1 MIKGIKESKTLT
13 RLISCKCNC
22 KFDGMKCNQINGG
35 IMINVNI
42 SVKNIIYVKNIVQN
56 PNTCICENGK
66 YLASIMGDSNKYLE
80 ETSFYER
87 NIISF
92 TKFLYSACL
101 FLNYHC
107 IIDSC

>member
-1 MIKGIKESKTLT
+1 MGWNVINQWWDNDKCQYK
-13 RLISCKCNC
+13 CKKHHICE
-22 KFDGMKCNQINGG
+22 K
-35 IMINVNI
+35 
-42 SVKNIIYVKNIVQN
+42 YYVQN

>member
-42 SVKNIIYVKNIVQN
+42 SVKNIIYVKNIMFRILIHVFVKM
-56 PNTCICENGK
+56 EN
-66 YLASIMGDSNKYLE
+66 I
-80 ETSFYER
+80 
-87 NIISF
+87 
-92 TKFLYSACL
+92 
-101 FLNYHC
+101 
-107 IIDSC
+107 